1 MEKAKSMPIFRCWV
15 EDSPLA
21 PIVHVQ
27 GDVDLLTAP
36 EFRACMRST
45 ASSTPT
51 MANVVVDLSEL
62 EYIDGGG
69 LRVLEG

>member
-1 MEKAKSMPIFRCWV
+1 MPIFRCWV

-21 PIVHVQ
+21 LIVHVQ

-45 ASSTPT
+45 ASSTTT
-51 MANVVVDLSEL
+51 MATSSST
-62 EYIDGGG
+62 
-69 LRVLEG
+69 